1 MSFIFVGRAWFDS
14 YSRSVESGNRYFILY
29 ARGSFPMTLSL
40 WSELYVRE
48 SCKLRPQRTLTT
60 TVTAPTHA
68 SRFYAPRGRRGPSS
82 SLPLYNC
89 CFITPCFSTGGWER
103 HVRRPIV
110 RDLNHR
116 HRQQRHARDQFGG
129 TSTSLLRGPCGRA
142 AGSRDAVSSC
152 KGQRCSAARSGTVGR
167 TDGSCV

>member
-1 MSFIFVGRAWFDS
+1 MSFIFAGKACFDS

-29 ARGSFPMTLSL
+29 VRGSFPMTLSL
-40 WSELYVRE
+40 
-48 SCKLRPQRTLTT
+48 KLRPQRTLTT
-60 TVTAPTHA
+60 AVTAPTHA
-68 SRFYAPRGRRGPSS
+68 SRFYPPRGRRDPSS

-110 RDLNHR
+110 RDLNRR

-142 AGSRDAVSSC
+142 AGSRDAVISC
-152 KGQRCSAARSGTVGR
+152 KGQWCSAARSGTVGR
-167 TDGSCV
+167 TGGSCV